1 VDLVD
6 VRLFWCEVDVLANL
20 VTDIAKE
27 GVVDEVLNDGV
38 LVAGKEL
45 EGWIILAGRR
55 VRLRIG
61 VVIRISF
68 EHFAFEETA
77 TEVLLRL
84 IIGDGSF
91 LLRLAI
97 GRRLILAL
105 GHDEVLQKV
114 SPSQQENI

>member
-1 VDLVD
+1 VDLVN

-20 VTDIAKE
+20 VADIAQK

-38 LVAGKEL
+38 LVAGRQL
-45 EGWIILAGRR
+45 EESIISAGRC

-61 VVIRISF
+61 VVVRISF
-68 EHFAFEETA
+68 EYFAVEETA
-77 TEVLLRL
+77 SEVILRL

-97 GRRLILAL
+97 GRRLVLAL